1 MRRVKGQK
9 TKTMYTKENVIKPGQ
24 TEATDIKGDTR
35 IRCLLKLRK
44 KSIRDEHSTR
54 FKVSDALVGELQPID
69 HFAVVD
75 LHPEHV
81 VLSAIDGLLGGSRG
95 RGQLLFVLLVELS
108 QLWKELHSK

>member
-1 MRRVKGQK
+1 
-9 TKTMYTKENVIKPGQ
+9 
-24 TEATDIKGDTR
+24 
-35 IRCLLKLRK
+35 
-44 KSIRDEHSTR
+44 
-54 FKVSDALVGELQPID
+54 VSNALVGALQPID

-108 QLWKELHSK
+108 QLWKEIQSDTDLVKCQTP